1 MASTLTEHLRAL
13 PDGALAAVFS
23 RRPDLLT
30 PPPTDISALAARA
43 QSRVSVA
50 RALDGLDLFSIE
62 VLDAARLT
70 RDPHDGD
77 TTSLA
82 AVLALT
88 ATAEADQVRAA
99 VRQLEDLVIL
109 YGTDDALHIVA
120 AVDEVSSPYPAG
132 LGRPASQLDPAAAA
146 LAADPAALRR
156 ALLAVAPAGRAVLD
170 RLAAGPPIGAASPE
184 TIKDVD
190 TTVGSLVARS
200 LLIAV
205 ADDTVEL
212 PREMAI
218 ALRRDGDLG
227 PLHPFPPVGS
237 GASRTAK
244 VVDSA
249 GTGQVMETVRH
260 VEDLLSALSDDP
272 AAVLRTG
279 GLGVRDLRRIAR
291 TAGATEPAATVLL
304 EVAAAAGL
312 LGETDGSTYG
322 GSGDP
327 RFLPTLAYDQW
338 IEATAAQRWI
348 RLARAWLVMTR
359 QPGLANRPGHASA
372 ATNGGAFAAGDAIA
386 GTGATSGFGNAGPA
400 NGRSGSGVTSNGGL
414 GAGVPSNGGS
424 GSAPANGGSGGGR
437 SGADRAPNV
446 LSPELERTG
455 APRLRATVLELLAS
469 GGAGS
474 TPTED
479 DLLAAL
485 HWRAPRRSPWQPG
498 ATDPSTADPV
508 RWILAEAAQL
518 GLTGLSGLT
527 GYGRM
532 LLDEVTAAASHDAE
546 DDPLGLS
553 SSSPAAPSRAAAAL
567 DKLLPPPVDHLLVQ
581 ADLTVVVPG
590 PPEPAL
596 AAELALVAEHESA
609 GGASVYRV
617 TPDSVRR
624 ALDAGHTAADLQ
636 NMFNRRSRTAV
647 PQSLTYMIDDVAR
660 RHGGLRVGAA
670 GCYLRSEDNALLIE
684 VAADRRLS
692 GLSLRSVAPTVL
704 ISPYLVSRVLDEL
717 RAAGYAPVQED
728 GGGGLVIARTR
739 AFRAPPRRSTLSLPA
754 FTDTGRGLTAPRLA
768 AAVEALRRGDAA
780 ARSARRAPATLRTAG
795 PSDSQAHTN
804 AMAVLQQAVRDKAS
818 VWVGYVD
825 AHGSTTSRLLRP
837 VSIGGGYLRAQDE
850 RTDMLHTFA
859 LHRITAAVV
868 DGER

>member
-1 MASTLTEHLRAL
+1 MASILTEYLRAL
-13 PDGALAAVFS
+13 PDGALGAVFS

-43 QSRVSVA
+43 QTRVSVA
-50 RALDGLDLFSIE
+50 RALDGLDLFTIE
-62 VLDAARLT
+62 ILDAARLT
-70 RDPHDGD
+70 RDPNEGD

-88 ATAEADQVRAA
+88 GAAEADQVRAA
-99 VRQLEDLVIL
+99 VRRLQDLVIL

-132 LGRPASQLDPAAAA
+132 LGRPATQLDPAAAD

-200 LLIAV
+200 LLVAV

-212 PREMAI
+212 PREVAI

-227 PLHPFPPVGS
+227 SLHPFPPVGS
-237 GASRTAK
+237 GNARTAK

-260 VEDLLSALSDDP
+260 VEDLLAVLSDDP

-279 GLGVRDLRRIAR
+279 GLGVRDMRRVAR
-291 TAGATEPAATVLL
+291 TAGVTEPAATVLL

-312 LGETDGSTYG
+312 LGETDRSTYG

-338 IEATAAQRWI
+338 TEATAAQRWI

-359 QPGLANRPGHASA
+359 QPGLANRPGHPPA
-372 ATNGGAFAAGDAIA
+372 A
-386 GTGATSGFGNAGPA
+386 A
-400 NGRSGSGVTSNGGL
+400 NGRAS
-414 GAGVPSNGGS
+414 
-424 GSAPANGGSGGGR
+424 
-437 SGADRAPNV
+437 DRAPNV
-446 LSPELERTG
+446 LGPELERTG
-455 APRLRATVLELLAS
+455 MPRLRATVLELLAA

-479 DLLAAL
+479 DVLAAL
-485 HWRAPRRSPWQPG
+485 HWRAPRRSPWRPG
-498 ATDPSTADPV
+498 ATDPATADPV

-518 GLTGLSGLT
+518 GLTGLGGLT

-532 LLDEVTAAASHDAE
+532 LLDEVTAAATHDAD

-553 SSSPAAPSRAAAAL
+553 SSSPLASSQAAAAL
-567 DKLLPPPVDHLLVQ
+567 DKLLPSPVDHLLVQ

-590 PPEPAL
+590 PPEPGL

-660 RHGGLRVGAA
+660 RHGGLRLGAA
-670 GCYLRSEDNALLIE
+670 GCYLRSEDNALLAE

-754 FTDTGRGLTAPRLA
+754 FTDNGRGLTAARLA
-768 AAVEALRRGDAA
+768 AAVEALRHGDAA
-780 ARSARRAPATLRTAG
+780 ARAARRAPATVRAAG
-795 PSDSQAHTN
+795 SSDAQAHTN
-804 AMAVLQQAVRDKAS
+804 AMAVLQQAIRDKAA

-825 AHGSTTSRLLRP
+825 AHGSTTSRLLQP
-837 VSIGGGYLRAQDE
+837 VSIGGGYLRARDD

-868 DGER
+868 DAQH

>member
-1 MASTLTEHLRAL
+1 MASTLTDHLRAL
-13 PDGALAAVFS
+13 PDGALAALFS

-30 PPPTDISALAARA
+30 PPPGDVAALAARA

-50 RALDGLDLFSIE
+50 RALDGLDLFTIE
-62 VLDAARLT
+62 ILDAARLT

-77 TTSLA
+77 TTSMA
-82 AVLALT
+82 AVLAI
-88 ATAEADQVRAA
+88 AGAAEADQVRAA
-99 VRQLEDLVIL
+99 MRRLCDLMIL

-132 LGRPASQLDPAAAA
+132 LGRPARLLDPAAAA

-156 ALLAVAPAGRAVLD
+156 ALLAVTPAGRAVLD

-190 TTVGSLVARS
+190 TTVGLLVARS
-200 LLIAV
+200 LLVAV

-212 PREMAI
+212 PREVAI

-227 PLHPFPPVGS
+227 PLHPLPPVGS
-237 GASRTAK
+237 GSSRTAK

-260 VEDLLSALSDDP
+260 VEDLLSVLSDDP
-272 AAVLRTG
+272 ATVLRTG

-291 TAGATEPAATVLL
+291 AAGVTEPAATVLL

-312 LGETDGSTYG
+312 LGETDGNTYG
-322 GSGDP
+322 SSGDP

-338 IEATAAQRWI
+338 VEATAAQRWI
-348 RLARAWLVMTR
+348 RLARTWLVMTR
-359 QPGLANRPGHASA
+359 QPGLANRPGTTPA
-372 ATNGGAFAAGDAIA
+372 AANGGAFV
-386 GTGATSGFGNAGPA
+386 NARG
-400 NGRSGSGVTSNGGL
+400 NGGL
-414 GAGVPSNGGS
+414 AAGGS
-424 GSAPANGGSGGGR
+424 AAVGSASGGSASGGSASGGSAGSAAGNGAGGGR

-446 LSPELERTG
+446 LGPELERTG
-455 APRLRATVLELLAS
+455 APRLRATVLELLAA

-479 DLLAAL
+479 DLLAAF

-498 ATDPSTADPV
+498 ATDPTTADPV

-518 GLTGLSGLT
+518 GLTALGGLT

-532 LLDEVTAAASHDAE
+532 LLEEVTAAATHDAD

-567 DKLLPPPVDHLLVQ
+567 DRLLPPPVDHLLVQ

-636 NMFNRRSRTAV
+636 AMFTRRSRTAV

-660 RHGGLRVGAA
+660 RHGGLRLGAA
-670 GCYLRSEDNALLIE
+670 GCYLRSEDSALLVE

-704 ISPYLVSRVLDEL
+704 ISPYLISRVLDEL

-728 GGGGLVIARTR
+728 GGGGLVIARAR
-739 AFRAPPRRSTLSLPA
+739 AFRAPPRRSTVSLPA
-754 FTDTGRGLTAPRLA
+754 FADTGRGLTAPRLA
-768 AAVEALRRGDAA
+768 AAVESLRRGDAA
-780 ARSARRAPATLRTAG
+780 ARTARRAPATVRSAG
-795 PSDSQAHTN
+795 PTDSQAHTN
-804 AMAVLQQAVRDKAS
+804 AMAVLQQAIRDKAS

-825 AHGSTTSRLLRP
+825 AHGSNTSRLLRP

-868 DGER
+868 DAEH